1 MINGER
7 DTMLL
12 AQDQDPQEVL
22 DAKRIQLAYRH
33 PETTQHTDDD
43 LGIGNHKR
51 QRTTNA
57 S

>member
-7 DTMLL
+7 ETMFV
-12 AQDQDPQEVL
+12 AQNQDPYEVL

-43 LGIGNHKR
+43 LGDRKP
-51 QRTTNA
+51 
-57 S
+57 